1 MPDEYSDQPGHP
13 PSLIRVFA
21 VCMKKAWVLSY
32 PLSAPQS
39 LCSDWPDAQADLSLR
54 WVHMPFCLFGLA
66 AQLTFALHS
75 SYAVQYLQPDIS
87 KYASEILPLLFQY
100 LLQVS
105 QDAEKNPKGLTRSY
119 YALEM
124 FCENL
129 GKNLGNYR
137 SF

>member
-1 MPDEYSDQPGHP
+1 
-13 PSLIRVFA
+13 
-21 VCMKKAWVLSY
+21 
-32 PLSAPQS
+32 
-39 LCSDWPDAQADLSLR
+39 
-54 WVHMPFCLFGLA
+54 MPFCWFCPA
-66 AQLTFALHS
+66 AQLIFALHS
-75 SYAVQYLQPDIS
+75 SYAIQYLQPDIS

-129 GKNLGNYR
+129 GKNGGNIGLSKFKSSKYLFKKKIKWKD
-137 SF
+137 SSCSKA